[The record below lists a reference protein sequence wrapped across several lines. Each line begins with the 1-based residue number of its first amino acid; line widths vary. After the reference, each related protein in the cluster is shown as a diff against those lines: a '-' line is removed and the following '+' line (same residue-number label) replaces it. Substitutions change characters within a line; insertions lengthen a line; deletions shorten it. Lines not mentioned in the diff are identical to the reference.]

1 MVAHWANIPIT
12 QVGELPFLTYMQYLR
27 DSFIDRMNQTEEGV
41 KYLDNAWLI
50 SQTKPDREASRR
62 FA

>member
-41 KYLDNAWLI
+41 TYLDNAWLI